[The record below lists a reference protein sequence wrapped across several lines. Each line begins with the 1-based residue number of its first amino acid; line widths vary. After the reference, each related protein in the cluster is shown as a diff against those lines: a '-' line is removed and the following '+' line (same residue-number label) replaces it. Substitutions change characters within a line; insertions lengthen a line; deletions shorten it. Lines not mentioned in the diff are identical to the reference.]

1 MKKWMAKDRSYT
13 YTITENL
20 DGTFDL
26 IINHPVRSDSSLW
39 FRSYKSARD
48 YLRRE
53 EYFMGRMKQV
63 KEGAE

>member
-1 MKKWMAKDRSYT
+1 MKKWVAKDGAYT
-13 YTITENL
+13 YTITENS
-20 DGTFDL
+20 DGTFGL
-26 IINHPVRSDSSLW
+26 NINHPVRSDSSLW
-39 FRSYKSARD
+39 FHSYKSARD